1 MSDQRPD
8 VERTLSSL
16 KDFQRATVEHAFRR
30 LFIDHDQ
37 VKRFLVADEVGL
49 GKTMVAKGVI
59 AKAVDHLWDEADRRI
74 DVVYICSNSQIARQ
88 NLSRLNVVGGSELR
102 HADRLTLLPHVIRH
116 MREQRINFVSFTPGT
131 SFQVGSTGGKAEERV
146 LLYWMLAACW
156 GREVTGPAR
165 WKRFFEGWMNRKNFE
180 SQLQWFD
187 RSQLDE
193 ELCISFGEAIEKVT
207 GPDGGPLREEL
218 EACVHQFNYLRGR
231 PAQELARRRDA
242 LVGRLRQLVARAAVE
257 HLEPD
262 LVVLD
267 EFQRFKDLLDS
278 ESEGAELAHA
288 IFDHPDAKVLL
299 LSATPYKMYTL
310 PDEPEG
316 DDHYRDFTRTVRFL
330 GGEERAHVV
339 ERELRTMRANLLG
352 GGDRELARHARDRVE
367 HELRSVM
374 SRTERL
380 ASTPNRD
387 GMLVERPLEG
397 CRLTPD
403 DLRSWRT
410 FDDVAR
416 RIDRHDVFEYWR
428 STPYPLNLMERGSY
442 QVRTKF
448 QAAVERGEHGLA
460 EALAKA
466 DGLLSWQ
473 DVRHYRA
480 LDPGNAKMRGLA
492 ADVLDRGAWRLA
504 WIPPSLPY
512 YEPDGAYAEPE
523 LRSFTKR
530 LIFSAWA
537 VVPKAV
543 AVVMSYDAERRAM
556 EHTLAAMES
565 SGRERRTY
573 DSDRTITPPLQFR
586 MVSGDATRPA
596 GMSTLALLY
605 PSPVLARL
613 GDPLDVARR
622 LEMLSA
628 TQGAVLDVVRE
639 RIEERLETVPGGRE
653 GSSIDQRWYWAAPLL
668 MDRAEE
674 HDDGAFWHYAR
685 DYRAGQR
692 ASDEDTDSRL
702 DAHVR
707 LASSVEA
714 LDLGQR
720 PHDLSETLARMA
732 VAGPGVCALRALA
745 RVTGGARSLVHPE
758 IRARAFEIAQGLRS
772 LFNKPEIVALLRSE
786 EGEGDRYWRAVLDH
800 CLDGVLQSVLDEYAH
815 VLVESEGLQE
825 ADRLDG
831 AETIADTMTEALS
844 IRAATNVVENV
855 EVTDGRVELSEHRMS
870 SHFAARYG
878 RTQSNEQAAVRE
890 STVRVAYNSPFRPF
904 VLAST
909 SVGQEGLD
917 FHTYSHAIV
926 HWNLPSNP
934 VDLEQREGRVHRYK
948 GHAVRKNVAVDHRQ
962 TVLEGAG
969 PDPDPW
975 AGVFDA
981 AATARADDG
990 SDITPFWVYTRPEGA
1005 AIERYVPALPL
1016 SREVQHYQRLK
1027 RTVGAYR
1034 LVIGQP
1040 RQADL
1045 LQYVGENGE
1054 DLSWLRID
1062 LTPAP
1067 VRVVPHAL
1075 RTAASNSVFH
1085 PERDEPPI
1093 RPYPWGEPDE
1103 QQMSTVVYTGSILAI
1118 NLRHGRGATPEEH
1131 RAIAGRAGYPEL
1143 RGITGRRTERRSDGL
1158 WVTFV
1163 GRRELEDNAR
1173 ELGLQLP
1180 GDLAW

>member
-8 VERTLSSL
+8 VERTLASL

-30 LFIDHDQ
+30 LFLDDDQ

-59 AKAVDHLWDEADRRI
+59 AKAVDHLWDEPDRRI

-88 NLSRLNVVGGSELR
+88 NLSRLNVVGGTELR
-102 HADRLTLLPHVIRH
+102 HADRLTMLPHVIRDL
-116 MREQRINFVSFTPGT
+116 RAQRINFVSFTPGT

-156 GREVTGPAR
+156 GREVTSPTR
-165 WKRFFEGWMNRKNFE
+165 WKRFFEGGKDRTRFE
-180 SQLQWFD
+180 SELRWFD
-187 RSQLDE
+187 RSALDA
-193 ELCISFGEAIEKVT
+193 ELCASFGEAIEKAT
-207 GPDGGPLREEL
+207 GPEGGPLREEL
-218 EACVHQFNYLRGR
+218 EACVLQFNYLRGKPER
-231 PAQELARRRDA
+231 GLARRRDA
-242 LVGRLRQLVARAAVE
+242 LVGRLRQLVARAAVD

-262 LVVLD
+262 LVILD
-267 EFQRFKDLLDS
+267 EFQRFKDLLDADG
-278 ESEGAELAHA
+278 EGAELAHA

-316 DDHYRDFTRTVRFL
+316 DDHYRDFTRTIRFL
-330 GGEERAHVV
+330 GGDERAHVV
-339 ERELRTMRANLLG
+339 ERELRTMRANLLD
-352 GGDRELARHARDRVE
+352 GGDRERARQARDRVE
-367 HELRSVM
+367 HELRKVM

-397 CRLTPD
+397 VRLTPD
-403 DLRSWRT
+403 DVRSWRT

-448 QAAVERGEHGLA
+448 QAAVERQEPGLA
-460 EALAKA
+460 EALAA
-466 DGLLSWQ
+466 GDGLLDWE
-473 DVRHYRA
+473 DVRNYRT
-480 LDPGNAKMRGLA
+480 LDPGNSKMRGLA
-492 ADVLDRGAWRLA
+492 EDVLDRGAWRLA
-504 WIPPSLPY
+504 WVPPSLPY
-512 YEPDGAYAEPE
+512 YQPGGAYADPE

-530 LIFSAWA
+530 LLFSAWT

-543 AVVMSYDAERRAM
+543 AVVMSYGAERRAM
-556 EHTLAAMES
+556 EHTLSAMES
-565 SGRERRTY
+565 AGRERRAY
-573 DSDRTITPPLQFR
+573 DDERTITPPLQFR
-586 MVSGDATRPA
+586 MVSGDPTRPA
-596 GMSTLALLY
+596 AMSTLALLY
-605 PSPVLARL
+605 PSPTLARL
-613 GDPLDVARR
+613 GDPLDIACG
-622 LEMLSA
+622 LDDLA
-628 TQGAVLDVVRE
+628 APQAVVFDRVRE
-639 RIEERLETVPGGRE
+639 RIADRLESLAVGHE
-653 GSSIDQRWYWAAPLL
+653 GSGIDQRWYWAAPLL
-668 MDRAEE
+668 LDRAEQ
-674 HDDGAFWHYAR
+674 HDDEAFWHYAR
-685 DYRAGQR
+685 DHHGRGRHAG
-692 ASDEDTDSRL
+692 DDDTDSRL
-702 DAHVR
+702 DAHLR
-707 LASSVEA
+707 LAASLDG

-720 PHDLSETLARMA
+720 PPDLAEVLARLA
-732 VAGPGVCALRALA
+732 VAGPGVCALRALS
-745 RVTGGARSLVHPE
+745 RVAGGSRALVHPE
-758 IRARAFEIAQGLRS
+758 IRSRAFQVAQGLRS

-786 EGEGDRYWRAVLDH
+786 DDDRYWRAVLDH

-825 ADRLDG
+825 ADRLDR
-831 AETIADTMTEALS
+831 ASTIAETMTEALS

-855 EVTDGRVELSEHRMS
+855 RVNEERVELTEHRMS

-948 GHAVRKNVAVDHRQ
+948 GHAVRKNVAADHGE
-962 TVLEGAG
+962 VILGGAG
-969 PDPDPW
+969 SDPW
-975 AGVFDA
+975 EEVFA
-981 AATARADDG
+981 AAAKSRAHDG
-990 SDITPFWVYTRPEGA
+990 SDITPFWVYTRPDGA

-1016 SREVQHYQRLK
+1016 SREVQHYSRLQ

-1040 RQADL
+1040 RQDDL
-1045 LQYVGENGE
+1045 LRYVGEDGE
-1054 DLSWLRID
+1054 DVSWLRID
-1062 LTPAP
+1062 LTPGP
-1067 VRVVPHAL
+1067 VAAVP
-1075 RTAASNSVFH
+1075 TGGGTGTSNGVFD
-1085 PERDEPPI
+1085 PERDKPPI
-1093 RPYPWGEPDE
+1093 KPYPWGEPDE
-1103 QQMSTVVYTGSILAI
+1103 QHMSAVIYIGSILAI
-1118 NLRHGRGATPEEH
+1118 NFRHGRGATPDEH
-1131 RAIAGRAGYPEL
+1131 GAIAARSGYPGL
-1143 RGITGRRTERRSDGL
+1143 RGLTGRRAERRSDGL
-1158 WVTFV
+1158 WVTYV
-1163 GRRELEDNAR
+1163 GRRELESSAR
-1173 ELGLQLP
+1173 ELGFQLP
-1180 GDLAW
+1180 DALSW